1 MASALSTFN
10 DFVSVT
16 GPAYLTSAEDVINE
30 AVKNNYLLRRF
41 LKGADMTKVIQGG
54 SVIRDSILFDE
65 DSTFQFYQPNETFTW
80 ANPQVIDEWE
90 INWRFAVDHMSWTD
104 QEIELNIGSGLSQ
117 SARFHQYKRLKR
129 IKEQRLWT
137 SVLNG
142 MEDQLF
148 AVPEVAK
155 QETNTGEEP
164 YSIPAFVNE
173 ETNGLFGGV
182 ATGAPGAAW
191 TTVEGINPVT
201 ESRWVPQQVTYTQS
215 TTDSADGTLA
225 SNNVIGAF
233 DDMFLSVKFDVPPTK
248 QEYFE
253 SPKLYAQFIACSK
266 AGQNHYRQLLR
277 ASQDTFVTASRQD
290 PSYMKPQY
298 AGIDLEYVAN
308 LDTAALYSHSMAS
321 SALQTEQS
329 ANADDIGPR
338 YYWLNGAY
346 LCPVFHS
353 TRYMTKHPVMTHP
366 NQPFTHIMPV
376 DTWYNMVC
384 RSRQR
389 LGIVRPLGD
398 IVTA

>member
-1 MASALSTFN
+1 MA
-10 DFVSVT
+10 
-16 GPAYLTSAEDVINE
+16 
-30 AVKNNYLLRRF
+30 
-41 LKGADMTKVIQGG
+41 KVVQGG

-80 ANPQVIDEWE
+80 SNPQVIEQWE

-117 SARFHQYKRLKR
+117 GARFHQYKRLKR

-137 SVLNG
+137 SILNG

-155 QETNTGEEP
+155 METNTGQEP

-191 TTVEGINPVT
+191 TTVEGINPAVET
-201 ESRWVPQQVTYTQS
+201 RWVPQIVTYSSASVAGVES
-215 TTDSADGTLA
+215 TANATEDNIIA
-225 SNNVIGAF
+225 AF

-253 SPKLYAQFIACSK
+253 SPKLFAQFIACSK
-266 AGQNHYRQLLR
+266 RGQNIYRQILR

-298 AGIDLEYVAN
+298 AGIDLEYVAT
-308 LDTAALYSHSMAS
+308 LDTAALYQHDTAS
-321 SALQTEQS
+321 SPLVTELS
-329 ANADDIGPR
+329 SDSENRGPR

-346 LCPVFHS
+346 VCPVFH
-353 TRYMTKHPVMTHP
+353 TKRYLTKHPVRVHP
-366 NQPFTHIMPV
+366 NQPFTHVMPV
-376 DTWYNMVC
+376 DSWYNMVC

-389 LGIVRPLGD
+389 LGIVSPTGGD
-398 IVTA
+398 VYTA